1 VLNLED
7 LLLTL
12 ILRSTGPEN
21 DLTLLLYLIW
31 IIREKKTRFYNKNII
46 FMTYRPIENLRN
58 VMLL

>member
-1 VLNLED
+1 MNLED